1 MNFKIIA
8 NLTNMKLKLTKIFS
22 SCIVLFS
29 CLTYAETLDSNT
41 QKYFE
46 YRVNKLEDEDTELKK
61 KIEEIEKNSRS
72 VEQFKSVLEIHEK
85 SMSAND
91 RNMTML
97 SILIGF
103 ISIAVPFFG
112 YLWNRN
118 FMNKTENELEA
129 LSHKFKNKLVEYE
142 EQMKFYT
149 ARSNQDR
156 KDRKKEIVIES
167 EQVERKDTETKLDQ
181 GEREKIGIKSEQG
194 ERKGTENSTNK
205 SYELMQNQNILSI
218 DNDVSNIKNETEE
231 IVTDPSKIEENK
243 VLSELQNLLNHAT
256 ISSKK
261 GEIDEAL
268 KYYDEI
274 TIKKEYEDSNHPQIR
289 FYVANA
295 YYNKGVLLAGRGDF
309 EPAIQQYSK
318 VIDEYKSDFDLKIKK
333 LCVMSYINKLSLLL
347 TLQRYKE
354 AIDGYEEFFV
364 SYMNDDDDDIK
375 FAVVRGHYNYIIALW
390 KNAGPH
396 YLDKIKSS
404 AREINC
410 KYKDNANLFNIQV
423 FLSKIL
429 NLLIFILGENR
440 ELKESISEFRGFVI
454 QFSKEVNPNIILEV
468 EKAFNDQ
475 INLFAGLR
483 DFDSIKE
490 MCDIV
495 LNNLQGNQAYNS
507 LLERAKKFKSQLD
520 S

>member
-1 MNFKIIA
+1 
-8 NLTNMKLKLTKIFS
+8 MKLIKIFS

-29 CLTYAETLDSNT
+29 CLTYAETLDSNA

-46 YRVNKLEDEDTELKK
+46 YRVNKLENENTELKK
-61 KIEEIEKNSRS
+61 KIEEVEKNSHS
-72 VEQFKSVLEIHEK
+72 VEQFKSILEIHEK
-85 SMSAND
+85 SMSAN
-91 RNMTML
+91 NSNLELL
-97 SILIGF
+97 SMILTVV
-103 ISIAVPFFG
+103 SIFVPFAG
-112 YLWNRN
+112 YFWNKD
-118 FMNKTENELEA
+118 FMDKTKRELEE
-129 LSHKFKNKLVEYE
+129 LKDKFENKLDDFGKQVDDFEK
-142 EQMKFYT
+142 QMDDFEKQMDLII
-149 ARSNQDR
+149 SKSGQDR
-156 KDRKKEIVIES
+156 RKEIEDSV
-167 EQVERKDTETKLDQ
+167 RD
-181 GEREKIGIKSEQG
+181 
-194 ERKGTENSTNK
+194 
-205 SYELMQNQNILSI
+205 SYESI
-218 DNDVSNIKNETEE
+218 QKQHVSSNDNDVSNSKNEAEK

-243 VLSELQNLLNHAT
+243 VLSELQNILNNAK
-256 ISSKK
+256 ISAGK
-261 GEIDEAL
+261 GEIDKAL

-274 TIKKEYEDSNHPQIR
+274 ISKKEYEDSNHPQIR

-295 YYNKGVLLAGRGDF
+295 YYNKGFLLAGRGDF

-318 VIDEYKSDFDLKIKK
+318 VIDGYKSDFDLEIKK
-333 LCVMSYINKLSLLL
+333 LCVRSYINKLSLFL

-364 SYMNDDDDDIK
+364 SYMNDDDNDIK

-390 KNAGPH
+390 KNAGPN

-410 KYKDNANLFNIQV
+410 KYKNNSNPFDIQV

-475 INLFAGLR
+475 IDLFAGLR

-495 LNNLQGNQAYNS
+495 LNNLQGNQAYSS
-507 LLERAKKFKSQLD
+507 LLERAKKFKEQLNN
-520 S
+520 

>member
-1 MNFKIIA
+1 
-8 NLTNMKLKLTKIFS
+8 MKLIKIFS

-29 CLTYAETLDSNT
+29 CLTYAETLDSNA

-46 YRVNKLEDEDTELKK
+46 YRVNKLENENTELKK
-61 KIEEIEKNSRS
+61 KIEEVERNSRS
-72 VEQFKSVLEIHEK
+72 VEQFKSILEIHEK
-85 SMSAND
+85 SMSAN
-91 RNMTML
+91 NSNLELL
-97 SILIGF
+97 SMILTVV
-103 ISIAVPFFG
+103 SIFVPFAG
-112 YLWNRN
+112 YFWNKD
-118 FMNKTENELEA
+118 FMDKTKRELEG
-129 LSHKFKNKLVEYE
+129 LKDKFENKLVEYE

-167 EQVERKDTETKLDQ
+167 D
-181 GEREKIGIKSEQG
+181 
-194 ERKGTENSTNK
+194 
-205 SYELMQNQNILSI
+205 
-218 DNDVSNIKNETEE
+218 IKNETEE

-243 VLSELQNLLNHAT
+243 VLSELQNLLSHAT

-318 VIDEYKSDFDLKIKK
+318 VIDEYKSDFDLEIKK

-375 FAVVRGHYNYIIALW
+375 LAVVRGHYNYIIALW

-396 YLDKIKSS
+396 YLDKIKRS

-410 KYKDNANLFNIQV
+410 KYKDNVNLFEIQV

-468 EKAFNDQ
+468 EKSFNDQ
-475 INLFAGLR
+475 IDLFAGLR

-490 MCDIV
+490 ICDIV
-495 LNNLQGNQAYNS
+495 LNNLQGNQAYSS
-507 LLERAKKFKSQLD
+507 LLERAKKFKEQLNN
-520 S
+520 

>member
-1 MNFKIIA
+1 
-8 NLTNMKLKLTKIFS
+8 MKLIKIFS

-29 CLTYAETLDSNT
+29 CLTYAETLDSNA

-46 YRVNKLEDEDTELKK
+46 YRVNKLENENTELKK
-61 KIEEIEKNSRS
+61 KIEEVEKNSRS
-72 VEQFKSVLEIHEK
+72 LEQFKSVLEIHEK

-129 LSHKFKNKLVEYE
+129 LSRKFKNKLVEYE
-142 EQMKFYT
+142 EQMKFHT

-167 EQVERKDTETKLDQ
+167 EQGERKDTETKLDQ

-194 ERKGTENSTNK
+194 ERKGTENSTNE
-205 SYELMQNQNILSI
+205 SYELMKNQNILSI
-218 DNDVSNIKNETEE
+218 NNDVSNIKNEAEK
-231 IVTDPSKIEENK
+231 IVTDPIKIEESK
-243 VLSELQNLLNHAT
+243 DLRKLHDILNHGRL
-256 ISSKK
+256 SSEK
-261 GEIDEAL
+261 GKIDDAL

-274 TIKKEYEDSNHPQIR
+274 TNNMKYENSNQPQIR

-295 YYNKGVLLAGRGDF
+295 YYNKGVLLAGKGDF
-309 EPAIQQYSK
+309 ESAIQQYSK
-318 VIDEYKSDFDLKIKK
+318 VIDKYKLDSDFQIKL
-333 LCVMSYINKLSLLL
+333 LCVKSYINKLSLLL
-347 TLQRYKE
+347 TLQKYKE
-354 AIDGYEEFFV
+354 AIAGYEEFFEN
-364 SYMNDDDDDIK
+364 YMNDDNDEVK
-375 FAVVRGHYNYIIALW
+375 LAVVRGHYNYIIALW
-390 KNAGPH
+390 KNAGPD

-410 KYKDNANLFNIQV
+410 KYKNNSNPFDIQV

-475 INLFAGLR
+475 IDLFAGLR

-495 LNNLQGNQAYNS
+495 LNNLQGNQAYSS
-507 LLERAKKFKSQLD
+507 LLERAKKFKEQLNN
-520 S
+520 

>member
-8 NLTNMKLKLTKIFS
+8 NLTNMKLKLIKIFS

-91 RNMTML
+91 SNLALL
-97 SILIGF
+97 SMIL
-103 ISIAVPFFG
+103 
-112 YLWNRN
+112 
-118 FMNKTENELEA
+118 T
-129 LSHKFKNKLVEYE
+129 
-142 EQMKFYT
+142 
-149 ARSNQDR
+149 
-156 KDRKKEIVIES
+156 
-167 EQVERKDTETKLDQ
+167 
-181 GEREKIGIKSEQG
+181 
-194 ERKGTENSTNK
+194 
-205 SYELMQNQNILSI
+205 ILSI
-218 DNDVSNIKNETEE
+218 FIPFAGYFWNKDFMDKTQRELEELKGKFENKLDDFGKQMDLIISKSGQDRRKEIEDSVRDSYESIQKQHVSLNDNDVSNSKNEAEK

-243 VLSELQNLLNHAT
+243 VLSKLQNILNNAK
-256 ISSKK
+256 ISAGK

-274 TIKKEYEDSNHPQIR
+274 TSKKEYEDSNQPQIR

-295 YYNKGVLLAGRGDF
+295 YYNKGVLLAGKGDL

-318 VIDEYKSDFDLKIKK
+318 VIDKYKLDSDFQIKL
-333 LCVMSYINKLSLLL
+333 LCVKSYINKLSLLL
-347 TLQRYKE
+347 TLQKYKE
-354 AIDGYEEFFV
+354 AIAGYEEFFEN
-364 SYMNDDDDDIK
+364 YMNDDNDEIK
-375 FAVVRGHYNYIIALW
+375 LAVVRGHYNYMIALW
-390 KNAGPH
+390 KNAGSD

-410 KYKDNANLFNIQV
+410 KYKNNANLFEIQV
-423 FLSKIL
+423 FLSRIL

-468 EKAFNDQ
+468 EKSFNDQ
-475 INLFAGLR
+475 IDLFAGLR

-495 LNNLQGNQAYNS
+495 LNNLQGNQAYSS
-507 LLERAKKFKSQLD
+507 LLERADKFKSQLD

>member
-8 NLTNMKLKLTKIFS
+8 NLTNMKLKLIKIFS

-91 RNMTML
+91 SNLALLSMILTIL
-97 SILIGF
+97 SIF
-103 ISIAVPFFG
+103 IPFAG
-112 YLWNRN
+112 YFWNKD
-118 FMNKTENELEA
+118 FMDKTKRELEE
-129 LSHKFKNKLVEYE
+129 LKGKFENKLDDFGK
-142 EQMKFYT
+142 QMDLIISK
-149 ARSNQDR
+149 SGQDR
-156 KDRKKEIVIES
+156 RKEIEDSV
-167 EQVERKDTETKLDQ
+167 RD
-181 GEREKIGIKSEQG
+181 
-194 ERKGTENSTNK
+194 
-205 SYELMQNQNILSI
+205 SYELIQKQHVSLN
-218 DNDVSNIKNETEE
+218 DNDVSNSKNEAEK

-243 VLSELQNLLNHAT
+243 VLSKLQNILNNAK
-256 ISSKK
+256 ISAGK

-274 TIKKEYEDSNHPQIR
+274 TSKKEYEDSNQPQIR

-295 YYNKGVLLAGRGDF
+295 YYNKGVLLAGKGDL

-318 VIDEYKSDFDLKIKK
+318 VIDKYKLDSDFQIKL
-333 LCVMSYINKLSLLL
+333 LCVKSYINKLSLLL
-347 TLQRYKE
+347 TLQKYKE
-354 AIDGYEEFFV
+354 AIAGYEEFFEN
-364 SYMNDDDDDIK
+364 YMNDDNDEIK
-375 FAVVRGHYNYIIALW
+375 LAVVRGHYNYMIALW
-390 KNAGPH
+390 KNAGSD

-410 KYKDNANLFNIQV
+410 KYKNNANLFEIQV
-423 FLSKIL
+423 FLSRIL

-468 EKAFNDQ
+468 EKSFNDQ
-475 INLFAGLR
+475 IDLFAGLR

-495 LNNLQGNQAYNS
+495 LNNLQGNQAYSS
-507 LLERAKKFKSQLD
+507 LLERADKFKSQLD

>member
-1 MNFKIIA
+1 
-8 NLTNMKLKLTKIFS
+8 MKLIKIFS

-29 CLTYAETLDSNT
+29 CLTYAETLDSNA

-46 YRVNKLEDEDTELKK
+46 YRVNKLENENTELKK
-61 KIEEIEKNSRS
+61 KIEEVERNSRS
-72 VEQFKSVLEIHEK
+72 VEQFKSILEIHEK
-85 SMSAND
+85 SMSAN
-91 RNMTML
+91 NSNLELL
-97 SILIGF
+97 SMILTVV
-103 ISIAVPFFG
+103 SIFVPFAG
-112 YLWNRN
+112 YFWNKD
-118 FMNKTENELEA
+118 FMDKTKRELEG
-129 LSHKFKNKLVEYE
+129 LKDKFENKLVEYE

-167 EQVERKDTETKLDQ
+167 D
-181 GEREKIGIKSEQG
+181 
-194 ERKGTENSTNK
+194 
-205 SYELMQNQNILSI
+205 
-218 DNDVSNIKNETEE
+218 IKNETEE

-243 VLSELQNLLNHAT
+243 VLSELQNLLSHAT

-318 VIDEYKSDFDLKIKK
+318 VIDEYKSDFDLEIKK

-364 SYMNDDDDDIK
+364 SYMNDDDDIK
-375 FAVVRGHYNYIIALW
+375 LAVVRGHYNYIIALW

-396 YLDKIKSS
+396 YLDKIKRS

-410 KYKDNANLFNIQV
+410 KYKDNVNLFEIQV

-468 EKAFNDQ
+468 EKSFNDQ
-475 INLFAGLR
+475 IDLFAGLR

-490 MCDIV
+490 ICDIV
-495 LNNLQGNQAYNS
+495 LNNLQGNQAYSS
-507 LLERAKKFKSQLD
+507 LLERAKKFKEQLNN
-520 S
+520 

>member
-8 NLTNMKLKLTKIFS
+8 NLTNMKLKLIKIFS

-91 RNMTML
+91 SNLALL
-97 SILIGF
+97 SMIL
-103 ISIAVPFFG
+103 
-112 YLWNRN
+112 
-118 FMNKTENELEA
+118 T
-129 LSHKFKNKLVEYE
+129 
-142 EQMKFYT
+142 
-149 ARSNQDR
+149 
-156 KDRKKEIVIES
+156 
-167 EQVERKDTETKLDQ
+167 
-181 GEREKIGIKSEQG
+181 
-194 ERKGTENSTNK
+194 
-205 SYELMQNQNILSI
+205 ILSI
-218 DNDVSNIKNETEE
+218 FIPFAGYFWNKDFMDKTKRELEELKGKFENKLDDFGKQMDLIISKSGQDRRKEIEDSVRDSYESIQKQHVSLNDNDVSNSKNEAEK

-243 VLSELQNLLNHAT
+243 VLSKLQNILNNAK
-256 ISSKK
+256 ISAGK

-274 TIKKEYEDSNHPQIR
+274 TSKKEYEDSNQPQIR

-295 YYNKGVLLAGRGDF
+295 YYNKGVLLAGKGDL

-318 VIDEYKSDFDLKIKK
+318 VIDKYKLDSDFQIKL
-333 LCVMSYINKLSLLL
+333 LCVKSYINKLSLLL
-347 TLQRYKE
+347 TLQKYKE
-354 AIDGYEEFFV
+354 AIAGYEEFFEN
-364 SYMNDDDDDIK
+364 YMNDDNDEIK
-375 FAVVRGHYNYIIALW
+375 LAVVRGHYNYMIALW
-390 KNAGPH
+390 KNAGSD

-410 KYKDNANLFNIQV
+410 KYKNNANLFEIQV
-423 FLSKIL
+423 FLSRIL

-468 EKAFNDQ
+468 EKSFNDQ
-475 INLFAGLR
+475 IDLFAGLR

-495 LNNLQGNQAYNS
+495 LNNLQGNQAYSS
-507 LLERAKKFKSQLD
+507 LLERADKFKSQLD

>member
-8 NLTNMKLKLTKIFS
+8 NLTNMKLIKIFS

-29 CLTYAETLDSNT
+29 CLTYAETLDSNA

-46 YRVNKLEDEDTELKK
+46 YRVNKLENENTELKK
-61 KIEEIEKNSRS
+61 KIEEVEKNSRS
-72 VEQFKSVLEIHEK
+72 VEQFKSILEIHEK
-85 SMSAND
+85 SMSAN
-91 RNMTML
+91 NSNLELL
-97 SILIGF
+97 SMILTVV
-103 ISIAVPFFG
+103 SIFVPFAG
-112 YLWNRN
+112 YFWNKD
-118 FMNKTENELEA
+118 FMDKTNSELKA
-129 LSHKFKNKLVEYE
+129 LSDEYKEKLFEYG
-142 EQMKFYT
+142 EQMKFHT

-167 EQVERKDTETKLDQ
+167 EQGERKETETKLDQ

-194 ERKGTENSTNK
+194 ERKGTENSTNE

-218 DNDVSNIKNETEE
+218 DNDVYNIKNKAEE
-231 IVTDPSKIEENK
+231 VVTNPSKIEENK
-243 VLSELQNLLNHAT
+243 VLSKLQNLLNHAK
-256 ISSKK
+256 ISSEK

-274 TIKKEYEDSNHPQIR
+274 TNKKNHEDSNHPQIR
-289 FYVANA
+289 FYMANA

-318 VIDEYKSDFDLKIKK
+318 VIDEYKSDFDLEIKK
-333 LCVMSYINKLSLLL
+333 LCVRSYINKLSLLL

-364 SYMNDDDDDIK
+364 SYMNDDDNDIK
-375 FAVVRGHYNYIIALW
+375 LAVVRGHYNYIIALW
-390 KNAGPH
+390 KNAGPN

-410 KYKDNANLFNIQV
+410 KYKNNSNPFDIQV

-475 INLFAGLR
+475 IDLFAGLR

-495 LNNLQGNQAYNS
+495 LNNLQGNQAYSS
-507 LLERAKKFKSQLD
+507 LLERAKKFKEQLND
-520 S
+520 

>member
-8 NLTNMKLKLTKIFS
+8 NLTNMKLKLIKIFS

-91 RNMTML
+91 SNLALL
-97 SILIGF
+97 SMIL
-103 ISIAVPFFG
+103 
-112 YLWNRN
+112 
-118 FMNKTENELEA
+118 T
-129 LSHKFKNKLVEYE
+129 
-142 EQMKFYT
+142 
-149 ARSNQDR
+149 
-156 KDRKKEIVIES
+156 
-167 EQVERKDTETKLDQ
+167 
-181 GEREKIGIKSEQG
+181 
-194 ERKGTENSTNK
+194 
-205 SYELMQNQNILSI
+205 ILSI
-218 DNDVSNIKNETEE
+218 FIPFAGYFWNKDFMDKTKRELEELKGKFENKLDDFGKQMDLIISKSGQDRRKEIEDSVRDSYESIQKQHVSLNDNDVSNSKNEAEK

-243 VLSELQNLLNHAT
+243 VLSKLQNILNNAK
-256 ISSKK
+256 ISAGK

-274 TIKKEYEDSNHPQIR
+274 TSKKEYEDSNQPQIR

-295 YYNKGVLLAGRGDF
+295 YYNKGVLLAGKGDL

-318 VIDEYKSDFDLKIKK
+318 VIDKYKLDSDFQTKL
-333 LCVMSYINKLSLLL
+333 LCVKSYINKLSLLL
-347 TLQRYKE
+347 TLQKYKE
-354 AIDGYEEFFV
+354 AIAGYEEFFEN
-364 SYMNDDDDDIK
+364 YMNDDNDEIK
-375 FAVVRGHYNYIIALW
+375 LAVVRGHYNYMIALW
-390 KNAGPH
+390 KNAGSD

-410 KYKDNANLFNIQV
+410 KYKNNANLFEIQV
-423 FLSKIL
+423 FLSRIL

-468 EKAFNDQ
+468 EKSFNDQ
-475 INLFAGLR
+475 IDLFAGLR

-495 LNNLQGNQAYNS
+495 LNNLQGNQAYSS
-507 LLERAKKFKSQLD
+507 LLERADKFKSQLD